1 MPSTIRNK
9 IAQLREGK
17 LTKSQKK
24 LIDYFDN
31 VDLRRVIYMSI
42 TDLAAATDVA
52 EATVL
57 RFCRSLGY
65 NGYQEFRLNL
75 AQGSTVLADEE
86 PTDGRGTSYITEI
99 ANNYRIA
106 MENCRRGLS
115 EEQLRAAFDLV
126 LSAKTIC
133 CFGVGHSYLAA
144 LELHNRFMMMG
155 MVTFCE
161 RDTHLQN
168 VLLSS
173 RGEDDLMIIFSVSG
187 SSKDTVEAAEI
198 ARSRGMKVLVI
209 TCYEKSPLSKF
220 ADLVLSA
227 APMDSP
233 MQPGAMTG
241 KVMQLFMVDA
251 LCTGLHRVDQTRFD
265 AYYAKSSRAT
275 VSKLI

>member
-99 ANNYRIA
+99 ANAIKPSTPHMRVPSPLPPPDCTSTG
-106 MENCRRGLS
+106 NCSTPCRTVFS
-115 EEQLRAAFDLV
+115 PYTSASV
-126 LSAKTIC
+126 LSA
-133 CFGVGHSYLAA
+133 
-144 LELHNRFMMMG
+144 R
-155 MVTFCE
+155 
-161 RDTHLQN
+161 
-168 VLLSS
+168 
-173 RGEDDLMIIFSVSG
+173 
-187 SSKDTVEAAEI
+187 
-198 ARSRGMKVLVI
+198 
-209 TCYEKSPLSKF
+209 
-220 ADLVLSA
+220 
-227 APMDSP
+227 
-233 MQPGAMTG
+233 
-241 KVMQLFMVDA
+241 
-251 LCTGLHRVDQTRFD
+251 
-265 AYYAKSSRAT
+265 
-275 VSKLI
+275 